1 MAHDQITYAEFGQWY
16 DRYRAVVL
24 EPALAR
30 VGSLLDA
37 ELADVLSDRDLT
49 RLRRGPGRVK
59 SKRRTWRKIHQPR
72 YEGRVRTLDDIPLVI
87 DDLIGVRITATNLRD
102 IEMVQTALESLPHS
116 ARDNDLCIDPS
127 TERDY
132 VVRPK
137 ESGYRGWHVNLATAV
152 NGDDG
157 TPVSVTC
164 ELQVRTLLQDSWG
177 ELTHEETYSKDGALP
192 PLIEV
197 LSKRMA
203 DLFATLDD
211 IAEDLRTELDRIDEA
226 VITDSTDETSSDSG
240 SEPARESEQALD
252 AAAFLD
258 ERWRALDRPTDL
270 AALAW
275 AVQREFG
282 AEISDHW
289 FGYRTFKRF
298 IGHALPDAELSTGR
312 QVFVLPLETDPES
325 EPDTEAAAEI
335 DTDAEAPVA
344 PPAVHA
350 LRRVDRAFPL
360 LDTPD
365 WAVVFDE
372 LASAWRRTGPQSHSP
387 KSINRLAQ
395 SARDRAEAG
404 GRQVSRRHLAYVAS
418 AVLTA
423 DDTGP
428 LDTSEVATAFAAW
441 TLQRMTDL
449 RILGARNRKGRS
461 AVRRWISGS

>member
-1 MAHDQITYAEFGQWY
+1 MTQPAITYSDFGEWY
-16 DRYRAVVL
+16 DQYRELVL
-24 EPALAR
+24 EPALTQ

-72 YEGRVRTLDDIPLVI
+72 YAGRIETLDDIPRII

-116 ARDNDLCIDPS
+116 SPGAGLWLDPS

-137 ESGYRGWHVNLATAV
+137 ASGYRGWHVNLATEVHGGAA
-152 NGDDG
+152 
-157 TPVSVTC
+157 PVAVTC

-226 VITDSTDETSSDSG
+226 VIAESGDESPTQHI
-240 SEPARESEQALD
+240 PAKESEQAVD

-282 AEISDHW
+282 AEISDDW
-289 FGYRTFKRF
+289 FGHRTFKRF
-298 IGHALPDAELSTGR
+298 VGHALPDAELSTGR
-312 QVFVLPLETDPES
+312 QVFVLPLVTDLEPEP
-325 EPDTEAAAEI
+325 EPDASVGVDTFADVAAA
-335 DTDAEAPVA
+335 
-344 PPAVHA
+344 PASVHA

-360 LDTPD
+360 LDTAE

-372 LASAWRRTGPQSHSP
+372 LAAAWRRTGPQSHSP

-395 SARDRAEAG
+395 LARDRAEAS

-418 AVLTA
+418 AVLAA
-423 DDTGP
+423 DETGP
-428 LDTSEVATAFAAW
+428 LDASDVGSAFAAW